1 MKVLDKWY
9 EFILP
14 AQIMT
19 TDAYRELLVDQLLL
33 VITSFVMKEMA
44 YDHYLWTSHFTYVHF
59 EANPIFHTA
68 GGSRFSVFLSST
80 HRVKGD
86 RWMISICLSLCYIW
100 NKHGMCR
107 VTFLM
112 FSSILILFLYTF
124 QYHVF
129 HSFSLV
135 WKHCLYVCTGKVS
148 LRTLWSNRRLY
159 DRQDNLIDKLQD

>member
-107 VTFLM
+107 VTF
-112 FSSILILFLYTF
+112 FINNHQYSYYSFILFNITFSIRSVWFENIAYMFVREKSLLGLYGPIED
-124 QYHVF
+124 
-129 HSFSLV
+129 SMI
-135 WKHCLYVCTGKVS
+135 GKII
-148 LRTLWSNRRLY
+148 W
-159 DRQDNLIDKLQD
+159 